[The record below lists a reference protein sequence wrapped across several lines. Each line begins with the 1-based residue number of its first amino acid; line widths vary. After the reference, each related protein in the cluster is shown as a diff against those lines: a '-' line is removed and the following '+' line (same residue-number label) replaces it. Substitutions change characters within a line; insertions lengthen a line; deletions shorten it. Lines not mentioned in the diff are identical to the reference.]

1 MRKKVIK
8 KVIKAKFDTMTL
20 KHWKNVST
28 KSKLDWLAS
37 ALRFGK
43 LKKF

>member
-1 MRKKVIK
+1 MKKKVKKNGKTEVDIK
-8 KVIKAKFDTMTL
+8 IL

-28 KSKLDWLAS
+28 KGKLDWLAS

-43 LKKF
+43 MRKF